1 MASLDGVLKLL
12 TFWNQHNIV
21 RLLRRAHLNFD
32 VSNNYGSLLF
42 SLLTTAQI
50 YTPIEDCE
58 RLRALSEAEK
68 NQILRALCEIYPP
81 KERDMEICKVQFLVD
96 PSEPSTT
103 ALTDDELIKE
113 IEGQRQ
119 LMIAVSTGG
128 PRIQEV
134 NGEYIGRRDRI
145 RSALERHGLR
155 DPNPY
160 TDLWAWYGKWSSGD
174 LPTYQS
180 RRQFISE
187 LCAPLVERLRRGLQ
201 AQGAEIFVEPTIDYS
216 RQQGLPC

>member
-12 TFWNQHNIV
+12 TFWTQHNIV
-21 RLLRRAHLNFD
+21 RLLRRAHLDFD

-145 RSALERHGLR
+145 RSAL
-155 DPNPY
+155 
-160 TDLWAWYGKWSSGD
+160 
-174 LPTYQS
+174 
-180 RRQFISE
+180 
-187 LCAPLVERLRRGLQ
+187 
-201 AQGAEIFVEPTIDYS
+201 
-216 RQQGLPC
+216 